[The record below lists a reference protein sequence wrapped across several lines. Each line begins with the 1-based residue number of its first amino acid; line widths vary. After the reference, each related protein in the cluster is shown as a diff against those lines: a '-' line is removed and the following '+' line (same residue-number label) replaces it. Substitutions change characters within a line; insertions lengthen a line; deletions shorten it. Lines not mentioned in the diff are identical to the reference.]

1 VKPIPGA
8 RLRALP
14 LVAVPFVVMVSLS
27 LAAAYS
33 APAARTARKPAPA
46 APSPAPAGADT
57 ATKMHDGS
65 FAIYAGDRRLG
76 TEKFSIYGI
85 ADTVIM
91 TSAVM
96 LDGASPESPLPL
108 TKISAFRQ
116 RAFDSYPVAFV
127 AEAHSRTDTASVERV
142 SVAFSDTVAMVTRD
156 RADRGRVE
164 AVGLP
169 PGRLYLLEPGVYM
182 QMQVLFADFLARGQA
197 TRKQSVL
204 IPSLAMVLSIEMTRG
219 DEVDLAGQGRIVH
232 TRRVTMTDGQT
243 TFEAWLDTGG
253 RMWRL
258 VADGQPLHVER
269 LPDKA
274 QAHAA
279 RAKRRG

>member
-1 VKPIPGA
+1 MKPIPGA

-14 LVAVPFVVMVSLS
+14 LVAVPIVVMVSLA

-33 APAARTARKPAPA
+33 APAARAARKAATAPTA
-46 APSPAPAGADT
+46 APAGADT
-57 ATKMHDGS
+57 ATKMQTGS

-91 TSAVM
+91 TSAVT

-127 AEAHSRTDTASVERV
+127 AEAHSRVDTASVERV
-142 SVAFSDTVAMVTRD
+142 SVSFSDTVAMVTRD

-204 IPSLAMVLSIEMTRG
+204 IPSLATVLDVELTRG
-219 DEVDLAGQGRIVH
+219 DEVDLAGQGRVVH
-232 TRRVTMTDGQT
+232 TRRVTMSDGQT
-243 TFEAWLDTGG
+243 TFEAWLDADG

-279 RAKRRG
+279 RARRRG